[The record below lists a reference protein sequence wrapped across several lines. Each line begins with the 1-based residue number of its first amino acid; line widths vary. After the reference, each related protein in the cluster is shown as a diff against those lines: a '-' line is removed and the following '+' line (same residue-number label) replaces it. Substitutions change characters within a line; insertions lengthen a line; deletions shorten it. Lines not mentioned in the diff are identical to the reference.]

1 FLFSSR
7 RRHTRSKRD
16 CSSDVCSSD
25 LTAGTKNSVYLYSEP
40 IDVSTLLSE
49 TFFDRKESVVLTS
62 ATLTIDRS
70 FTFIANRLGLTN
82 KRLMTKK
89 IQSPFSYKNQ
99 VQLMVPNDFPDIKKA
114 STDEFVY
121 ATC

>member
-1 FLFSSR
+1 
-7 RRHTRSKRD
+7 
-16 CSSDVCSSD
+16 
-25 LTAGTKNSVYLYSEP
+25 AGTKNSVYLYSEP

-49 TFFDRKESVVLTS
+49 TFFDRKESVVLTC

-70 FTFIANRLGLTN
+70 FTFIANRLGLTI

-99 VQLMVPNDFPDIKKA
+99 VHLMVPNDFPDIKTA

-121 ATC
+121 ATCEAICSLADITKGRMLVLFTS